1 MDSDSFMKLVADND
15 GFEFVIGFRDDVD
28 HYIGGKGNKYWYLVQ
43 KGNNQDYYVGTYNN
57 GAWSDMHYVAK
68 SHNIKKS
75 ETVSSGT
82 TIAKIV
88 DRAYFYQEKTVGK
101 KGTEVEKDGD
111 ESYINYSFGFG
122 EKAVR
127 VNKKYGVST
136 YFSDINNVAE
146 GYHLRDIMTGKD
158 VDKPKES

>member
-1 MDSDSFMKLVADND
+1 MDSDSFMKLVAD
-15 GFEFVIGFRDDVD
+15 
-28 HYIGGKGNKYWYLVQ
+28 

-101 KGTEVEKDGD
+101 KGIEVEKDGD

-122 EKAVR
+122 EKAV
-127 VNKKYGVST
+127 
-136 YFSDINNVAE
+136 
-146 GYHLRDIMTGKD
+146 
-158 VDKPKES
+158 

>member
-43 KGNNQDYYVGTYNN
+43 KGGNQDYYVGTY
-57 GAWSDMHYVAK
+57 DT
-68 SHNIKKS
+68 IKKS
-75 ETVSSGT
+75 ESVASGT
-82 TIAKIV
+82 TIKKIV
-88 DRAYFYQEKTVGK
+88 ERAYFYQEKTIGK
-101 KGTEVEKDGD
+101 KGTEVEKEGD

-122 EKAVR
+122 EKAVQ

-136 YFSDINNVAE
+136 YFSDINNVAD